1 MIAQLI
7 GTVAEKTSDSVVIDV
22 GGVGFQVLT
31 SATTLSNLPTGG
43 EKVKLYTVFN
53 VREDAMELFGFITR
67 EEKRM
72 FDKLRGV
79 NGVGPKTALGIL
91 SSLTVRDISLA
102 LLTGDANALT
112 KAPGIGKK
120 TAQRL
125 VLELKDKVDQAEVTS
140 LPDAPAIS
148 RASQSS
154 AAQEAIEALLALG
167 YQTSEATR
175 AVAAVQDQSDKVDDL
190 IRLALKGMA
199 RA

>member
-1 MIAQLI
+1 MIAQLTGI
-7 GTVAEKTSDSVVIDV
+7 VAEKNSDSVVIDV

-31 SATTLSNLPTGG
+31 SATTLSNLPAGG

-53 VREDAMELFGFITR
+53 VREDAMELFGFATR
-67 EEKRM
+67 EEKTM

-91 SSLTVRDISLA
+91 SALTVRDISLA

-125 VLELKDKVDQAEVTS
+125 VLELKDKVDQTEVSTAA
-140 LPDAPAIS
+140 DVPAVA

-167 YQTSEATR
+167 YQSAEATV
-175 AVAAVQDQSDKVDDL
+175 AVANVQDKSDKADEL
-190 IRLALKGMA
+190 IRLALRGMA
-199 RA
+199 R

>member
-7 GTVAEKTSDSVVIDV
+7 GIIVEKTADSVIVDV
-22 GGVGFQVLT
+22 NGIGFQVLT
-31 SATTLSNLPTGG
+31 SATTLSNTPAAG

-53 VREDAMELFGFITR
+53 VREDAMELFGFGTR
-67 EEKRM
+67 EEKQM

-91 SSLTVRDISLA
+91 SALTVRDISLA
-102 LLTGDANALT
+102 LITGDANALT

-125 VLELKDKVDQAEVTS
+125 VLELKDKVQQADVAGI
-140 LPDAPAIS
+140 PNAPAIA
-148 RASQSS
+148 RATQSS
-154 AAQEAIEALLALG
+154 AVQEAIEALLALG
-167 YQTSEATR
+167 YQTAEATR
-175 AVAAVQDQSDKVDDL
+175 AVASVQDQSDKVDDL
-190 IRLALKGMA
+190 IRLALKGML

>member
-1 MIAQLI
+1 MIAQLTGVI
-7 GTVAEKTSDSVVIDV
+7 AKKNSDSVVIDV

-31 SATTLSNLPTGG
+31 SAATLSNLPAGG

-53 VREDAMELFGFITR
+53 VREDAMELFGFASR
-67 EEKRM
+67 EEKHM

-91 SSLTVRDISLA
+91 SALSVRDISLA

-125 VLELKDKVDQAEVTS
+125 VLELKDKVSQAEVSTAA
-140 LPDAPAIS
+140 DVPAVA
-148 RASQSS
+148 RASRSS

-167 YQTSEATR
+167 YQSSEATV
-175 AVAAVQDQSDKVDDL
+175 AVARVQDQSDKADEL
-190 IRLALKGMA
+190 IRLALRGMIKA
-199 RA
+199 

>member
-7 GTVAEKTSDSVVIDV
+7 GIVAEKNSDNVVVDV
-22 GGVGFQVLT
+22 NGIGFQVLT
-31 SATTLSNLPTGG
+31 SATTLSNLPAAG
-43 EKVKLYTVFN
+43 EKIKLYTVFN
-53 VREDAMELFGFITR
+53 VREDAMELFGFSTR

-91 SSLTVRDISLA
+91 SALTVRDISLA
-102 LLTGDANALT
+102 LLTGDATALT

-125 VLELKDKVDQAEVTS
+125 VLELKDKVDQSEVTS
-140 LPDAPAIS
+140 AADVPAVT
-148 RASQSS
+148 RAAQSS

-167 YQTSEATR
+167 YQSTEA
-175 AVAAVQDQSDKVDDL
+175 AVAVANVQDKSDKPDEL
-190 IRLALKGMA
+190 IRLALRGMMK
-199 RA
+199 

>member
-7 GTVAEKTSDSVVIDV
+7 GIIAEKNSDSVIVDV
-22 GGVGFQVLT
+22 NGVGFQVLT
-31 SATTLSNLPTGG
+31 SATTLSNLPAGG

-53 VREDAMELFGFITR
+53 VREDAMELFGFATR
-67 EEKRM
+67 EEKNM

-91 SSLTVRDISLA
+91 SALTVRDISLA

-125 VLELKDKVDQAEVTS
+125 VLELKDKVDQTEVSTVA
-140 LPDAPAIS
+140 DVPAVA

-167 YQTSEATR
+167 YQSAEATV
-175 AVAAVQDQSDKVDDL
+175 AVASVQDKSDKADEL
-190 IRLALKGMA
+190 IRLALRGMA
-199 RA
+199 R